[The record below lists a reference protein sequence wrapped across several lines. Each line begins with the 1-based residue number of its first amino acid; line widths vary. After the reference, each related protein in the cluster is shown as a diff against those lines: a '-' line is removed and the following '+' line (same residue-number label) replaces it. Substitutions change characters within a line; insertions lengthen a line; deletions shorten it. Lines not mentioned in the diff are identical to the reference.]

1 MREARPADLYEWAI
15 SGSELTKVKAVAHWV
30 ESARFAN
37 FDFDLGVIL
46 VFVTKSNPTPV
57 FNPAEISSAR
67 LTGLLVDREHF
78 EADWM
83 DTIGDGERQSSL
95 IPLLLGQECSW
106 EQRITITSHT
116 DKRLLGLVA
125 IGGSGVDPAGD
136 PKRLEFFKSQ
146 LKSNIE
152 RLALSGEL
160 SDLDAKHREQS
171 AVMEASSRAVHDFLV
186 QLDTE
191 GEITWASNSLSRI
204 GKDPEKLVGINV
216 RSLFDP
222 LDWENFSAWFSAL
235 KSGAPTNS
243 EQFRIQIGNGLADQG
258 FVWVELVGGRFDGA
272 SQVGYVL
279 AARDRTE
286 RIQFEIELAESE
298 HRYRSIVE
306 LAGEGIWHVTWD
318 GETIFANSRLVSM
331 LGLDDTSEL
340 QGLRIY
346 DHIDL
351 AHLRAL
357 DFGSPDPKNG
367 LRIRSEVEL
376 RRVTGDPIWTLLHA
390 EVMVS
395 ASGEASLLMMFVDV
409 NDLKQTQR
417 ELSRQASHDSLT
429 GLPNRLEIHKQLS
442 VMLGRAR
449 RTNSDIGV
457 FFVDLDGFKAVN
469 DNYGHAVGDDLL
481 RQVANRLNSRVRE
494 TDFVGRLGGDEFVV
508 ISIGTFNDQQS
519 AEMVQRLTK
528 AFDSVFQLSDVSVS
542 VGASIGFAKSSG
554 ASDDTDLILD
564 RADIDMYRC
573 KLQRKGNAKHSELK
587 LNLSEG
593 LQKNQFS

>member
-15 SGSELTKVKAVAHWV
+15 SGSELTKVSAVAPWL
-30 ESARFAN
+30 ESARYTG
-37 FDFDLGVIL
+37 FDFALGVIL
-46 VFVTKSNPTPV
+46 VFVTKANPTPV
-57 FNPAEISSAR
+57 FDPAELSSA
-67 LTGLLVDREHF
+67 TISALLVDREHF
-78 EADWM
+78 EADWI
-83 DTIGDGERQSSL
+83 DTIGDGENQSSL
-95 IPLLLGQECSW
+95 IPLLLGKQCSW
-106 EQRITITSHT
+106 EQRVTITSHT
-116 DKRLLGLVA
+116 DKRLLGLVV
-125 IGGSGVDPAGD
+125 IGGTGDDPSRD
-136 PKRLEFFKSQ
+136 PRRLEFFKSQ

-160 SDLDAKHREQS
+160 SDLEARHKEQS

-191 GEITWASNSLSRI
+191 GEITWASTSLSRI
-204 GKDPEKLVGINV
+204 GKDPKKLVGIHV
-216 RSLFDP
+216 KALFDP
-222 LDWENFSAWFSAL
+222 LDWENFDTWFAAL
-235 KSGAPTNS
+235 KGGEATSS
-243 EQFRIQIGNGLADQG
+243 EQFRIPLGDGFVDQG
-258 FVWVELVGGRFDGA
+258 FVWVELVGGRFNGA

-306 LAGEGIWHVTWD
+306 LAGEGIWHVTWR

-331 LGLDDTSEL
+331 LGVDDASQL
-340 QGLRIY
+340 ALLSIY
-346 DHIDL
+346 DHIDST
-351 AHLRAL
+351 HLNAL
-357 DFGSPDPKNG
+357 GFGSLTPRNG

-376 RRVTGDPIWTLLHA
+376 RRVKGDPIWTLLHA

-417 ELSRQASHDSLT
+417 ELSRLASHDSLT
-429 GLPNRLEIHKQLS
+429 GLPNRLEIHRQLS
-442 VMLGRAR
+442 SMLGSAR
-449 RTNSDIGV
+449 RSNLEIGV

-469 DNYGHAVGDDLL
+469 DNYGHAIGDDLL
-481 RQVANRLNSRVRE
+481 RQVAKRLTSKVRD

-508 ISIGTFNDQQS
+508 ISIGKFSDRQS
-519 AEMVQRLTK
+519 ADMVDRLSS
-528 AFDSVFQLSDVSVS
+528 AFGSIFQLSDVSVS

-554 ASDDTDLILD
+554 SSDDTDLILD

-573 KLQRKGNAKHSELK
+573 KLRRKGRSVDPKSPEPSELDP
-587 LNLSEG
+587 S
-593 LQKNQFS
+593 

>member
-1 MREARPADLYEWAI
+1 MREARPADLYDWVIA
-15 SGSELTKVKAVAHWV
+15 GSELTKVEALAHWA
-30 ESARFAN
+30 ESARIVG
-37 FDFDLGVIL
+37 FDFDLAVVL
-46 VFVTKSNPTPV
+46 VFVTKSNPTPA
-57 FNPAEISSAR
+57 FNPAAISSAR
-67 LTGLLVDREHF
+67 LTGVLADQEHF

-83 DTIGDGERQSSL
+83 DTIGDGEKQSSL
-95 IPLLLGQECSW
+95 IPLLLGQECLW
-106 EQRITITSHT
+106 EQRIMITSHT
-116 DKRLLGLVA
+116 DKRPLGLLV
-125 IGGSGVDPAGD
+125 IGGSGADPAED

-146 LKSNIE
+146 FKSNFE
-152 RLALSGEL
+152 RLALTGEL
-160 SDLDAKHREQS
+160 SDLDARHKEQS
-171 AVMEASSRAVHDFLV
+171 AMMEASSRAVHDFLV
-186 QLDTE
+186 QLDTN
-191 GEITWASNSLSRI
+191 GEITWASNSLRRI

-216 RSLFDP
+216 MSLFDP
-222 LDWENFSAWFSAL
+222 LDWENFSAWFSAF
-235 KSGAPTNS
+235 KSGVGTNS

-258 FVWVELVGGRFDGA
+258 TVWVELVGGRFDGA

-306 LAGEGIWHVTWD
+306 LAGEGIWHVTWN

-331 LGLDDTSEL
+331 LGLDHRSEL
-340 QGLRIY
+340 QGLRLH

-351 AHLRAL
+351 AHLKAL
-357 DFGSPDPKNG
+357 GFGSQDPKNG

-376 RRVTGDPIWTLLHA
+376 RRAKGDPIWTLLHA

-417 ELSRQASHDSLT
+417 ELSRLASHDSLT
-429 GLPNRLEIHKQLS
+429 GLPNRLEIHRQLS
-442 VMLGRAR
+442 AMLGRAR
-449 RTNSDIGV
+449 GTNSEIGV
-457 FFVDLDGFKAVN
+457 FFVDLDGFKSVN

-481 RQVANRLNSRVRE
+481 RQVANRLRSRVRDK
-494 TDFVGRLGGDEFVV
+494 DFVGRLGGDEFV
-508 ISIGTFNDQQS
+508 IIGIGNFSEQQS

-528 AFDSVFQLSDVSVS
+528 AFDSAFQLSEVSIS

-554 ASDDTDLILD
+554 SSDDTDLILD

-573 KLQRKGNAKHSELK
+573 KLQRKGSAKHSALGP
-587 LNLSEG
+587 NPSEG
-593 LQKNQFS
+593 SQENRLS

>member
-1 MREARPADLYEWAI
+1 MGEARPADLYEWVI
-15 SGSELTKVKAVAHWV
+15 SGSELTKVTTVAHWV
-30 ESARFAN
+30 ESARFVG

-57 FNPAEISSAR
+57 FNPAEITSTR

-83 DTIGDGERQSSL
+83 DTIGDGEKQSSL
-95 IPLLLGQECSW
+95 IPLLLGKECAW

-116 DKRLLGLVA
+116 DKRPLGLVVL
-125 IGGSGVDPAGD
+125 GGSGVDPAGD
-136 PKRLEFFKSQ
+136 PKKLEFFKSQ
-146 LKSNIE
+146 LKSNFE
-152 RLALSGEL
+152 RLALAGEL
-160 SDLDAKHREQS
+160 GDLDAKHKEQS

-191 GEITWASNSLSRI
+191 GEITWASNSLTRI
-204 GKDPEKLVGINV
+204 GKDPKKLVGINV
-216 RSLFDP
+216 KSLFAP
-222 LDWENFSAWFSAL
+222 LDWEDFSVWFSAL

-243 EQFRIQIGNGLADQG
+243 EQLRIPIGNGYGDQG
-258 FVWVELVGGRFDGA
+258 SVWVELVGGRFDGA

-286 RIQFEIELAESE
+286 RVQFEMKLAESE

-306 LAGEGIWHVTWD
+306 LAGEGIWHVAWD

-331 LGLDDTSEL
+331 LGLDDPSEL
-340 QGLRIY
+340 QGLRLY

-351 AHLRAL
+351 DHLKTL
-357 DFGSPDPKNG
+357 GFGSPDPING

-376 RRVTGDPIWTLLHA
+376 RRAIGDPIWTLLHA

-417 ELSRQASHDSLT
+417 ELSRLASHDSLT

-442 VMLGRAR
+442 AMLKRAR
-449 RTNSDIGV
+449 GINLEIGV
-457 FFVDLDGFKAVN
+457 FFVDLDGFKSVN
-469 DNYGHAVGDDLL
+469 DSYGHAVGDDLL
-481 RQVANRLNSRVRE
+481 KQVANRLRSRVRE

-508 ISIGTFNDQQS
+508 ISIGNFYDQQS
-519 AEMVQRLTK
+519 AKMVQRLSK
-528 AFDSVFQLSDVSVS
+528 AFDSAFQLSDVSVS

-554 ASDDTDLILD
+554 AQEDTDLILD

-573 KLQRKGNAKHSELK
+573 KLERKGNAKHPEVR
-587 LNLSEG
+587 LNLSEDP
-593 LQKNQFS
+593 QKN